1 MNQAQDAYF
10 AKSKTNTLNNDY
22 EANSNVNVS
31 WISGNGG
38 QSAKANN

>member
-1 MNQAQDAYF
+1 MNQAQDAYY
-10 AKSKTNTLNNDY
+10 AKPKTAALSNDY

-31 WISGNGG
+31 WISGNAG